1 MRNKKGKYFHK
12 ESNCLPTYPLSIRGV
27 FPWIHQKNIA
37 LSRGKAIGT
46 LIAFHH
52 PSGLCG

>member
-52 PSGLCG
+52 PSGLYG